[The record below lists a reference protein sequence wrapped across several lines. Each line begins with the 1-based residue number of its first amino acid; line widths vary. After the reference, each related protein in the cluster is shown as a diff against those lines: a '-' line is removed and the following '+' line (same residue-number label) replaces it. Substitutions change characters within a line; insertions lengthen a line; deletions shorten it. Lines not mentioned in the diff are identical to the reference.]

1 MKVINIVILIC
12 LRGDDSSGGVVV
24 VCRARDILILKFVL
38 AGVFQAVAWSQP
50 PHARHLDHVD
60 APGHLV
66 RAAINRWFVKTST
79 NDPVAG
85 EKRCFLLVLARRG
98 GVFHG
103 GRRAPAQGGEDL
115 RA

>member
-1 MKVINIVILIC
+1 MKIINIIISIC

-24 VCRARDILILKFVL
+24 ACRARDILILKFVL

-50 PHARHLDHVD
+50 PHAKHFDHVG
-60 APGHLV
+60 ASGHLA

-115 RA
+115 RV

>member
-1 MKVINIVILIC
+1 MKVINIIISIC

-24 VCRARDILILKFVL
+24 VCRTRDILILKFVL
-38 AGVFQAVAWSQP
+38 AGVLQAVAWSQP
-50 PHARHLDHVD
+50 PHARHFDHVD

-85 EKRCFLLVLARRG
+85 EKRFFMVLARRG

-115 RA
+115 CV